1 MAKKDMKRNI
11 LKDHKKFVIYSS
23 IFMLVAILL
32 VTKTLG
38 KYVLKQSDSQSVVAT
53 KFYFES
59 NALSIDGKDNDFYN
73 WNGKDSYELNFDIFN
88 FEDELRYN
96 SQEISYSINI
106 ETDSNINVQC
116 FINDVETNN
125 GTLANGKQTTDKIKL
140 IITPNSTIAN
150 TETFNVY
157 VASNLPYTK
166 TLSGTFNIMVN
177 EKNYDVNL
185 INESDYEK
193 LIITTYEYTNNLKI
207 KYSTE
212 KLMLYSDNMKTLD
225 DGIILTVEKNSNYQI
240 EFIKLTSDQIELG
253 SDDIR
258 VEELN

>member
-88 FEDELRYN
+88 FEY
-96 SQEISYSINI
+96 
-106 ETDSNINVQC
+106 
-116 FINDVETNN
+116 
-125 GTLANGKQTTDKIKL
+125 
-140 IITPNSTIAN
+140 
-150 TETFNVY
+150 
-157 VASNLPYTK
+157 
-166 TLSGTFNIMVN
+166 
-177 EKNYDVNL
+177 
-185 INESDYEK
+185 
-193 LIITTYEYTNNLKI
+193 
-207 KYSTE
+207 
-212 KLMLYSDNMKTLD
+212 
-225 DGIILTVEKNSNYQI
+225 
-240 EFIKLTSDQIELG
+240 
-253 SDDIR
+253 
-258 VEELN
+258 